1 MMARFFIMNLIINF
15 RKKKFMKMETD
26 KMKKIVFSKLWEYN
40 TYRKVE
46 SIYLQNKRF
55 GRVYVNKKNG
65 VVVKEAFKD

>member
-15 RKKKFMKMETD
+15 HKKKFMKMETD